1 MIRKQIIGTVLTLI
15 VLLGLFVLL
24 AERSNSDNYYATPS
38 GISAMEPVYYSIGVA
53 VFFITL
59 VIGAIFFRDNKC
71 LYWTASWSVTS
82 MLVGILAL
90 WTVALYFL
98 TPKQSEWAG
107 MAQFSIYY
115 LAGCIFNQSA
125 VLLAVLA
132 FCTLKQVKKKL
143 LSVVC
148 WFCLIFNSA
157 IVVLYIAVG
166 VVLCIIL
173 DPITGI
179 LFGILPN
186 TLPLGVAVPLILLIL
201 KEEKAPV
208 IN

>member
-1 MIRKQIIGTVLTLI
+1 MLL

-24 AERSNSDNYYATPS
+24 AERSNNSDNYYGVPS

-71 LYWTASWSVTS
+71 LYWTASWSITS
-82 MLVGILAL
+82 VLVGILAL
-90 WTVALYFL
+90 WTVVLYFL

-107 MAQFSIYY
+107 MAQFCIYY

-125 VLLAVLA
+125 VLLVVLA
-132 FCTLKQVKKKL
+132 FCTFKQVKKKL

-148 WFCLIFNSA
+148 WFCLIFNST

-186 TLPLGVAVPLILLIL
+186 TLPLGIAVSLILLIL
-201 KEEKAPV
+201 KEKKAPV